1 VERAL
6 TLPISASKFCGTT
19 GPRGCPSNWAWINVF
34 PAGGSETVVVV
45 GVVFVVVVVVVGFG
59 VVVVVVVGFGVVVV
73 VVGFGVVVVVVG
85 FVVVVVVV
93 GFGVVV
99 VVVGFVV
106 VVVVLVGFGFAVL
119 VVGGLDFA
127 AVVVDGFDVAALE
140 VALTVELV
148 FAFVVVGVDFGRT
161 DVVPGAVAE
170 VVVRA
175 DARFWLCA
183 HGEYRSMAGFA
194 ALRMSDRFR
203 SGV

>member
-45 GVVFVVVVVVVGFG
+45 GVV
-59 VVVVVVVGFGVVVV
+59 
-73 VVGFGVVVVVVG
+73 